1 MKQHRSRPW
10 LSGLAILAWLLAAHQ
25 ATAAEIWIVTDGC
38 SPVTGRQA
46 AARVIEIDAPQRIE
60 EELAAR
66 LPADPQQ
73 AAAQAGARLESGGSN
88 QQQRMREA
96 YQGLVDAWSLGITKV
111 PAVVV
116 DQRYVVYGEQ
126 SLDKALA
133 RIARYRGEQP

>member
-1 MKQHRSRPW
+1 MNLRFL
-10 LSGLAILAWLLAAHQ
+10 LSGLATVVWLLAAHQ
-25 ATAAEIWIVTDGC
+25 AAATEVWIVTDARN
-38 SPVTGRQA
+38 PVTGRQA

-73 AAAQAGARLESGGSN
+73 AAAEARARLERGGRD
-88 QQQRMREA
+88 QQQRMRA
-96 YQGLVDAWSLGITKV
+96 SYQGLVDAWSLGITKV

-116 DQRYVVYGEQ
+116 DRRYVVYGEQ

-133 RIARYRGEQP
+133 RIARHRGEQP